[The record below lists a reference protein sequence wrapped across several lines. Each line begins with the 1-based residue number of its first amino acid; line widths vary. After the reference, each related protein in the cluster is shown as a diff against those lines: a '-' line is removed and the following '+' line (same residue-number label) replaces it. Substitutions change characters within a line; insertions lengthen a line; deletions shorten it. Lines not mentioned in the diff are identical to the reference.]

1 MKEKN
6 VAASP
11 RYALD
16 VHKLHEKAKV
26 EVNDYAIVVY
36 ADKGV
41 VLPIFNNI
49 GNEIDISTEQTK
61 CIIEIPTG
69 IEIDFQPERQNLYDY
84 PVRALFI
91 LDKTLANF
99 AIKEY
104 NITELR
110 GEVKIKLQNLSNRKI
125 AIKEGTRLGHIVIQ
139 PVCRL
144 DCKIVQEQQK

>member
-1 MKEKN
+1 MKEKKT
-6 VAASP
+6 VAVK
-11 RYALD
+11 YALD
-16 VHKLHEKAKV
+16 VHKLHEKANV

-41 VLPIFNNI
+41 VLPVFNNI

-61 CIIEIPTG
+61 CITEIPTG

-84 PVRALFI
+84 PVRAIFI

-110 GEVKIKLQNLSNRKI
+110 GEVKIKLQNLSNKKVVV
-125 AIKEGTRLGHIVIQ
+125 KEGTRLGHIVIQ
-139 PVCRL
+139 PVCIL
-144 DCKIVQEQQK
+144 DCKVFDIEEK